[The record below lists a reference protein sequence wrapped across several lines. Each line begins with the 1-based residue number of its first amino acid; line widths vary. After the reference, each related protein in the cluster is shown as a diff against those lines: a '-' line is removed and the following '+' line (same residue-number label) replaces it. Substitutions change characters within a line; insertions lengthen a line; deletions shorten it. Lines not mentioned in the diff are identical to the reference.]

1 MNENTENNSGLSSV
15 KTLLLFPGQGSQFVG
30 MGNELAEK
38 YPFAK
43 ERFAEA
49 DDILGINL
57 FKTMVEGP
65 ENVLQQTEY
74 AQPAI
79 FTFSSILYDL
89 MVSEGKL
96 QPGNCQNMVAAG
108 HSLGEFSAVYAA
120 GGYSFADGLRLV
132 KRRSELMSEACR
144 ARVGKM
150 LAVVRI
156 GIEEVE
162 KYVADFQEKLEPG
175 TSLVLANINGP
186 KQVVVSGDERA
197 VDAFAEYLAA
207 EKVRAVSLKV
217 AGAFHSP
224 LMEVVLPEWKE
235 AISKVQFLP
244 LQFPLI
250 PNVVGETVSESGK
263 LNDLLCRQ
271 LVSPV
276 QWVKSMNFAINSGC
290 EKFYEVGPGRVLSGL
305 LVKINPSFVVQSG
318 LDTLNA

>member
-1 MNENTENNSGLSSV
+1 MIENTEKNKDLSTA

-30 MGNELAEK
+30 MGGELAAK
-38 YPFAK
+38 YSLAK

-49 DDILGINL
+49 NDILGFNL

-65 ENVLQQTEY
+65 EDILQQTEY

-79 FTFSSILYDL
+79 FTFSTILYDL
-89 MVSEGKL
+89 MISEGKL
-96 QPGNCQNMVAAG
+96 QLGNCQNMVAAG

-132 KRRSELMSEACR
+132 KRRSELMAEACR
-144 ARVGKM
+144 ARAGKM

-175 TSLVLANINGP
+175 TSLVVANINGP
-186 KQVVVSGDERA
+186 KQVVVSGDCRSI
-197 VDAFAEYLAA
+197 DAFAEHLAA
-207 EKVRAVSLKV
+207 EGVRAVSLKV

-224 LMEVVLPEWKE
+224 LMEGVLPEWKE
-235 AISKVQFLP
+235 ALAQVKFQSLRYS
-244 LQFPLI
+244 LI
-250 PNVVGETVSESGK
+250 PNVVGEAVSESEK
-263 LNDLLCRQ
+263 LNDLLFRQ

-276 QWVKSMNFAINSGC
+276 QWVKTMDFAKNFGC
-290 EKFYEVGPGRVLSGL
+290 ENFYEVGPGRVLAGL
-305 LVKINPSFVVQSG
+305 LVKFCPGLAVQSG